1 MDGIDLS
8 DLKNAAQAR
17 LADEKQRAA
26 SHRPA
31 DSAATPYVAKE
42 RPADGSA
49 GVPQG
54 VDAPL
59 PSIMDVTHEN
69 LADIMEY
76 SRYVPVVL
84 DLWADWCQ
92 PCKQLGPVLE
102 KLAKEYGGK
111 FLLAPLNTEEEPEL
125 ASAFQVKSI
134 PTVIAL
140 AAGKPIDMFSGAV
153 PEPQLRAW
161 IEALL
166 KAVDGKLEE
175 LPIQIRKHIQ
185 RLAGGNEEPPAP
197 APTVV
202 DEAEELAQQGDYAA
216 AQKLLREHLVNNPK
230 DHLAESALNMYEVL
244 EKSENASEDTIIKA
258 DENPDDVA
266 AQCDAADLEMT
277 TVGAEAAYT
286 RLLNTV
292 ARTTGDDKNAAR
304 EHLVKLLKVADS
316 SDPLVIAART
326 KLASLLY

>member
-8 DLKNAAQAR
+8 ELKSAAQAR
-17 LADEKQRAA
+17 VEDEKLRAA
-26 SHRPA
+26 SHKPQDPTA
-31 DSAATPYVAKE
+31 VPYVAKE
-42 RPADGSA
+42 RPAGGSA
-49 GVPQG
+49 ANGASHTDV
-54 VDAPL
+54 L
-59 PSIMDVTHEN
+59 PSIMDVNHEN
-69 LADIMEY
+69 LADILEY

-84 DLWADWCQ
+84 DLWAEWCQ
-92 PCKQLGPVLE
+92 PCKQLRPLLE
-102 KLAKEYGGK
+102 KLAREHQGR

-125 ASAFQVKSI
+125 AAAFQVQSI

-140 AAGKPIDMFSGAV
+140 AAGKPIDMFNGAV

-161 IEALL
+161 VEALL
-166 KAVDGKLEE
+166 RAVDGKLEE

-185 RLAGGNEEPPAP
+185 RLAGGDTATKPV
-197 APTVV
+197 PTVL
-202 DEAEELAQQGDYAA
+202 DEAEELAQKGDYAA
-216 AQKLLREHLVNNPK
+216 AQKLLRNHLVNNPK

-244 EKSENASEDTIIKA
+244 EKSETASDDTIAQA
-258 DENPDDVA
+258 DANPDDVA

-292 ARTTGDDKNAAR
+292 ARTSGDDKDAAR
-304 EHLVKLLKVADS
+304 QHLVKLLKVADA

-326 KLASLLY
+326 KLATLLY